1 MIIKVCGMR
10 EPENIR
16 AIEQAGADWMGFIF
30 FPQSARYVSHRPE
43 YLPEQC
49 HRIGVFVNE
58 SSENILLKAQEFGL
72 HHIQLHG
79 RETPEQCRK
88 LKAAGLGVIKVFSIA
103 QKSDL
108 QSAGCYEGIC
118 DYFLFDTA
126 CSGYGGSGKTFN
138 WNILQAYQG
147 KTPFLLSG
155 GLRPGSL
162 SLLLQFKHEQWAGID
177 LNSGFETAPA
187 LKDAAAVH
195 TFINQLKQK
204 NTMNRIN
211 QLFSTKQKDILSIYF
226 CAGFPT
232 LEGTAS
238 TIKVLEKKGINMIE
252 IGIPFSDPMADGPVI
267 QHAATRALKN
277 GMTLKLLFDQLKDI
291 RKEVQ
296 IPLVLMG
303 YLNPIM
309 QYGFKDFCRTCR
321 ETGIDGVIIP
331 DLPFKDYMEEY
342 RSIAEEQDVRI
353 IMLITPETSEE
364 RIRLIDEHT
373 DGFIY
378 MVSSA
383 AITGAQKDFNA
394 QKQAYFQRIAD
405 MNLRNPR
412 MIGFGIS
419 NKQTFETASAHA
431 AGAIIGSKFVTLLD
445 EEDGDTEKAA
455 DKLLEALKN

>member
-30 FPQSARYVSHRPE
+30 FPQSVRHVSHRPE

-88 LKAAGLGVIKVFSIA
+88 LKAAGLGIIKVFSIA
-103 QKSDL
+103 REIDL
-108 QSAGCYEGIC
+108 RPVGCYEGIC

-138 WNILQAYQG
+138 WNILQAYRG

-162 SLLLQFKHEQWAGID
+162 SSLLQFKHEQWAGID

-204 NTMNRIN
+204 YNEQN
-211 QLFSTKQKDILSIYF
+211 QPVIQYQAKDILSIYF
-226 CAGFPT
+226 AQAF
-232 LEGTAS
+232 
-238 TIKVLEKKGINMIE
+238 
-252 IGIPFSDPMADGPVI
+252 
-267 QHAATRALKN
+267 
-277 GMTLKLLFDQLKDI
+277 LL
-291 RKEVQ
+291 
-296 IPLVLMG
+296 
-303 YLNPIM
+303 
-309 QYGFKDFCRTCR
+309 
-321 ETGIDGVIIP
+321 
-331 DLPFKDYMEEY
+331 
-342 RSIAEEQDVRI
+342 
-353 IMLITPETSEE
+353 
-364 RIRLIDEHT
+364 
-373 DGFIY
+373 
-378 MVSSA
+378 
-383 AITGAQKDFNA
+383 
-394 QKQAYFQRIAD
+394 
-405 MNLRNPR
+405 
-412 MIGFGIS
+412 
-419 NKQTFETASAHA
+419 
-431 AGAIIGSKFVTLLD
+431 
-445 EEDGDTEKAA
+445 
-455 DKLLEALKN
+455 

>member
-30 FPQSARYVSHRPE
+30 FPQSVRHVSHRPE

-49 HRIGVFVNE
+49 RRIGVFVNE

-88 LKAAGLGVIKVFSIA
+88 LKAAGLGIIKVFSIA
-103 QKSDL
+103 REIDL
-108 QSAGCYEGIC
+108 RPVGCYEGIC

-138 WNILQAYQG
+138 WNILQAYRG

-162 SLLLQFKHEQWAGID
+162 SSLLQFKHEQWAGID
-177 LNSGFETAPA
+177 LNSGFETAPG

-204 NTMNRIN
+204 YNEQN
-211 QLFSTKQKDILSIYF
+211 QPVIQYQAKRYPLYLF

-252 IGIPFSDPMADGPVI
+252 IGIPFSDPMADGLVI

-445 EEDGDTEKAA
+445 EENGNAEKAA

>member
-204 NTMNRIN
+204 YNEQN
-211 QLFSTKQKDILSIYF
+211 QPVIQYQAKRHPLYLFLRRLSYLRRY
-226 CAGFPT
+226 GKHHQSP
-232 LEGTAS
+232 G
-238 TIKVLEKKGINMIE
+238 KKGINMIE

-342 RSIAEEQDVRI
+342 RSIAEEQNVRI

>member
-103 QKSDL
+103 QESDL
-108 QSAGCYEGIC
+108 QPAGCYEGVC

-138 WNILQAYQG
+138 WNILQAYRG

-204 NTMNRIN
+204 
-211 QLFSTKQKDILSIYF
+211 
-226 CAGFPT
+226 
-232 LEGTAS
+232 
-238 TIKVLEKKGINMIE
+238 
-252 IGIPFSDPMADGPVI
+252 I
-267 QHAATRALKN
+267 Q
-277 GMTLKLLFDQLKDI
+277 
-291 RKEVQ
+291 
-296 IPLVLMG
+296 
-303 YLNPIM
+303 
-309 QYGFKDFCRTCR
+309 
-321 ETGIDGVIIP
+321 
-331 DLPFKDYMEEY
+331 
-342 RSIAEEQDVRI
+342 
-353 IMLITPETSEE
+353 
-364 RIRLIDEHT
+364 
-373 DGFIY
+373 
-378 MVSSA
+378 
-383 AITGAQKDFNA
+383 
-394 QKQAYFQRIAD
+394 
-405 MNLRNPR
+405 
-412 MIGFGIS
+412 
-419 NKQTFETASAHA
+419 
-431 AGAIIGSKFVTLLD
+431 
-445 EEDGDTEKAA
+445 
-455 DKLLEALKN
+455 

>member
-30 FPQSARYVSHRPE
+30 FPQSVRHVSHRPE

-49 HRIGVFVNE
+49 RRIGVFVNE

-88 LKAAGLGVIKVFSIA
+88 LKAAGLGIIKVFSIA
-103 QKSDL
+103 REIDL
-108 QSAGCYEGIC
+108 RPVGCYEGIC

-138 WNILQAYQG
+138 WNILQAYRG

-162 SLLLQFKHEQWAGID
+162 SSLLQFKHEQWAGID

-204 NTMNRIN
+204 YNEQN
-211 QLFSTKQKDILSIYF
+211 QPVIQYQAKRHPLYLFLRRLSYF
-226 CAGFPT
+226 RRYSKHHQSPG
-232 LEGTAS
+232 
-238 TIKVLEKKGINMIE
+238 KKGINMIE

-445 EEDGDTEKAA
+445 EENGNAEKAA

>member
-30 FPQSARYVSHRPE
+30 FPQSVRHVSHRPE
-43 YLPEQC
+43 YLPEQRR
-49 HRIGVFVNE
+49 RIGVFVNE

-88 LKAAGLGVIKVFSIA
+88 LKAAGLGIIKVFSIA
-103 QKSDL
+103 REIDL
-108 QSAGCYEGIC
+108 RPVGCYEGIC

-138 WNILQAYQG
+138 WNILQAYRG

-162 SLLLQFKHEQWAGID
+162 SSLLQFKHEQWAGID

-204 NTMNRIN
+204 YNEQN
-211 QLFSTKQKDILSIYF
+211 QPVIQYQAKRHPLYLFLRRLSYF
-226 CAGFPT
+226 RRYGKHHQSP
-232 LEGTAS
+232 G
-238 TIKVLEKKGINMIE
+238 KKGINMIE

-342 RSIAEEQDVRI
+342 RSIAEEQGVKI

-445 EEDGDTEKAA
+445 EENGNAEKAA